1 MVIRKALRA
10 ASSPSPAPAGCA
22 LVRLSAVPGR
32 VSPQAQI
39 NLPLAVFYHPIQRAA
54 FQCRKRRRL
63 ARVFLAILQT
73 SFLNL
78 PRLTRRSKRTVL
90 THRPLAQRYASPN
103 PSPLSSYEVIANR
116 LCAASF
122 AAVPHCRTTARIFL
136 VEPKTSGP
144 QTGPAF
150 FRQGVGKNR
159 VMPKRPR
166 GCRGRFEGAVGVAAA
181 ERGGVS
187 VRVEVCWLAR
197 GVSAVGGGR
206 DPW

>member
-1 MVIRKALRA
+1 MSVVRQIATGRGGLLPKRSARPAMVIRKALRA

-78 PRLTRRSKRTVL
+78 PRLTRRPGRRSG
-90 THRPLAQRYASPN
+90 
-103 PSPLSSYEVIANR
+103 E
-116 LCAASF
+116 
-122 AAVPHCRTTARIFL
+122 HCC
-136 VEPKTSGP
+136 EC
-144 QTGPAF
+144 
-150 FRQGVGKNR
+150 R
-159 VMPKRPR
+159 VMAR
-166 GCRGRFEGAVGVAAA
+166 
-181 ERGGVS
+181 RGGIGS
-187 VRVEVCWLAR
+187 
-197 GVSAVGGGR
+197 
-206 DPW
+206 